1 MDGCGSAFGGGGL
14 LGANSTEGHEY
25 FFVHHTSI
33 IQQSTDYALDTS
45 DARQIEVGAGI
56 FVRGELLLGAIN
68 DVAVLVGRD
77 LTFCWHGMAAI

>member
-1 MDGCGSAFGGGGL
+1 M
-14 LGANSTEGHEY
+14 GANIIDVHND
-25 FFVHHTSI
+25 FVVHHTSI

-77 LTFCWHGMAAI
+77 LTFCWHGMAILCKDFPDVTFH